1 MYDLADYPS
10 SPTVLTVGSTYTIT
24 SKGADLGGWFSFWA
38 EYDSLYTIIV
48 SSSDETLSN
57 AIGSLDVE
65 STSFAP
71 IGVSWPAGSDTYAG
85 EGAVQIAGYD
95 SVNADYY
102 TRVTLET
109 AAADSFY
116 SSIFGPDDLSGWYV
130 APVDAFEPYY
140 GARTIDPD
148 ATYTYQISVVEGD
161 GTDFVVDDWGDDV
174 ASGGRFDKEAAASLT
189 SPDQVISGVIEESA
203 DKDVFNITLRAGFT
217 YDIHVASDD
226 GTLIADGLDFI
237 DVDVNLA
244 SGLWLGSGHYDPTSG
259 TESGAIATAGLS
271 LDWQGSWTPGQD
283 VEAAITVQGAVNPL
297 TGERD
302 IGAYTVWVTP
312 ADDRGGNALTPD
324 VIFRNDKQAGVI
336 QEPDP
341 ESLINRF
348 GEEDWY
354 RIDGGVIEGF
364 TYVITAKSLSKDM
377 SALDLS
383 LYQDT
388 GALRV
393 TPRRDFLV
401 YEADATEDMLIAV
414 EAGFDDEYGAYEI
427 ELGQYSG
434 KVKIYEGTDA
444 KVVTGTGDSDLVL
457 LDKGDDRVNGRGGDD
472 TISGG
477 AGDDFLSGKGGR
489 DSISGDGGKDSIE
502 GGNGSDS
509 LSGGGGKDTLSGQK
523 GSDILF
529 GGGGSDK
536 LFGGGGSDKI
546 SGGGGKDKL
555 TGAAGKD
562 TLDGGAGNDSLF
574 GGGGKDTLFG
584 GGGKDSLS
592 GGNGSDLLEGGGGA
606 DKLDGGAKADTLS
619 GGAGNDTLS
628 GGAGSDVLRGDAG
641 KDWIEGGSG
650 DDLIEGDVGNDV
662 LLDGA
667 GDDSLF
673 GGEGN
678 DSLLGGNGF
687 DVLFGGD
694 GDDLLIWSSH
704 KNSAGGTFYGGDGVD
719 TARFYVDAELAASA
733 EFRSELA
740 QYQQQLSL
748 SAGAVPFRFETIGVT
763 LAGIEEASFLVQADK
778 LTAYADQAALD
789 AYRSVTGNV
798 LDNDGSESPFD
809 SLKIVAVAGQKAL
822 VGADVATDYGVL
834 RLEED
839 GSYTYQSEYFSPTT
853 QGLAA
858 GEVARDQLT
867 YTVATAT
874 GKETATLTLEITG
887 TNEFPTFE
895 AVTYAA
901 VEDGSAVTIDLR
913 DHADDIDSDD
923 DSTTLTYSVF
933 RQPAEG
939 LVSID
944 GTFMTFEPG
953 ADFQDLGEGETREV
967 SASVMIKD
975 SHGESNLG
983 TVTFKV
989 EGRADVIDP
998 KQYGFRIDGVDPD
1011 DGVGYA
1017 LSSAGDI
1024 NGDGFDDIVIGAYKS
1039 DPDGSSSAGL
1049 AYVVFGTADSPA
1061 APVDLSALDG
1071 INGFTL
1077 NGAAAGD
1084 FFGFSVSAA
1093 GDVNGDG
1100 IDDFMIGAYGVDF
1113 GRQLDAGTTYVVF
1126 GSTSG
1131 FPANLDPSALD
1142 GTNGFA
1148 VIGKGYVNHS
1158 GFSVSDAGDVNGD
1171 GFADILIGAPNNV
1184 TGNKA
1189 YVIYGSDTGF
1199 DASLYPDGL
1208 DGTHGFVVS
1217 DSEDGSKFGYSVSAA
1232 GDVNGDGID
1241 DIIIGTPYSDEGS
1254 FFNVGK
1260 SYVVFGTE
1268 TARSSIDVSALDGTN
1283 GFEMYRANGT
1293 NRLLGSEVSSAGDMN
1308 GDGIDDMLVLESD
1321 SRGYVVYG
1329 RTDPF
1334 NARVDLA
1341 SLDAAQGFELH
1352 TGSVKEVAFVGAS
1365 AGDVN
1370 NDGFDDILI
1379 GARGTEVDGA
1389 ASAGETYLIFGQAEG
1404 YEDVLRLTDL
1414 DGTNGFVFHGMD
1426 EFDLTGSAVSSAD
1439 VNGDG
1444 IADVII
1450 GATGHSSDPGKSYV
1464 VYGGET
1470 ALADYDAADG
1480 TPDGRIA
1487 LSYLGSDPFELY
1499 A

>member
-10 SPTVLTVGSTYTIT
+10 SATVLTVGNTYTIT

-38 EYDSLYTIIV
+38 EYDSVYTIIV
-48 SSSDETLSN
+48 SSGDETLSDS
-57 AIGSLDVE
+57 IGSLDVE

-71 IGVSWPAGSDTYAG
+71 TGVSWPAGSNTYAG

-109 AAADSFY
+109 ATADSIY
-116 SSIFGPDDLSGWYV
+116 STIYGPDELSGWYV

-189 SPDQVISGVIEESA
+189 SPDQVISGVIEESG

-217 YDIHVASDD
+217 YDIHVATAD
-226 GTLIADGLDFI
+226 GTLIPDGLDFI

-244 SGLWLGSGHYDPTSG
+244 GGLWLGSGHYDPSSG
-259 TESGAIATAGLS
+259 SEAGGVATAGVS
-271 LDWQGSWTPGQD
+271 LDWQGSWTPGQE
-283 VEAAITVQGAVNPL
+283 VEAAITVQGALNAR
-297 TGERD
+297 TGESD
-302 IGAYTVWVTP
+302 TGAYTVWVTP

-324 VIFRNDKQAGVI
+324 VIFRNDTQSGAIQA
-336 QEPDP
+336 PDP
-341 ESLINRF
+341 DALINRF

-354 RIDGGVIEGF
+354 RIDGGVIKGYS
-364 TYVITAKSLSKDM
+364 YVITAKSLSKDM

-383 LYQDT
+383 LYRDT
-388 GALRV
+388 GALQV
-393 TPRRDFLV
+393 SPRRDFLV
-401 YEADATEDMLIAV
+401 YEADATEDLLVAV
-414 EAGFDDEYGAYEI
+414 EAAFDDEHGAYEI
-427 ELGQYSG
+427 GLGQYSG
-434 KVKIYEGTDA
+434 KVKIYEGA
-444 KVVTGTGDSDLVL
+444 ESKVFLGSKNSDFLM
-457 LDKGDDRVNGRGGDD
+457 LDKGDDRANGRGGDD

-477 AGDDFLSGKGGR
+477 AGNDVLNGKGGR
-489 DSISGDGGKDSIE
+489 DSISGDGGKDVLQ

-509 LSGGGGKDTLSGQK
+509 LSGGGGNDNLSGQK
-523 GSDILF
+523 GSDVLF
-529 GGGGSDK
+529 GGGGKDK
-536 LFGGGGSDKI
+536 LFGGGGNDAI

-562 TLDGGAGNDSLF
+562 TLDGGAGKDSLF
-574 GGGGKDTLFG
+574 GGGGKDTLSG

-592 GGNGSDLLEGGGGA
+592 GGGGADLLEGGGGA
-606 DKLDGGAKADTLS
+606 DTLDGGGKADTLG

-628 GGAGSDVLRGDAG
+628 GGAGSDVLRGDGG
-641 KDWIEGGSG
+641 KDRIDGGSG
-650 DDLIEGDVGNDV
+650 DDTIEGGAGNDV

-667 GDDSLF
+667 GDDTLY
-673 GGEGN
+673 GGDGN
-678 DSLLGGNGF
+678 DDLLGGNGF
-687 DVLFGGD
+687 DVLFGGA

-704 KNSAGGTFYGGDGVD
+704 KNSAGGTYDGGDGVD
-719 TARFYVDAELAASA
+719 TVRFYVDVGLAESAA
-733 EFRSELA
+733 FRTELA
-740 QYQQQLSL
+740 QYQQKLSL
-748 SAGAVPFRFETIGVT
+748 STGAVPFRFETIGVT

-778 LTAYADQAALD
+778 LTAYADEAALE
-789 AYRSVTGNV
+789 AYRSVTGSV
-798 LDNDGSESPFD
+798 LDNDRSENPFD
-809 SLKIVAVAGQKAL
+809 SLKVVAVDGQAAL
-822 VGADVATDYGVL
+822 VGADVVTAYGVL
-834 RLEED
+834 RIEED
-839 GSYTYQSEYFSPTT
+839 GSYTYQSEYFSPAT

-867 YTVATAT
+867 YKVATAT
-874 GKETATLTLEITG
+874 GKETATLTLAVTG

-895 AVTYAA
+895 AVTYAT
-901 VEDGSAVTIDLR
+901 VEDGAAVTVDLR
-913 DHADDIDSDD
+913 EHADDIDSDD
-923 DSTTLTYSVF
+923 DSTTLAYSVF

-939 LVSID
+939 LVSLD
-944 GTFMTFEPG
+944 GTFLTFEPG
-953 ADFQDLGEGETREV
+953 ADFQDLGVEETREV
-967 SASVMIKD
+967 SADVKITD

-998 KQYGFRIDGVDPD
+998 KQFGFRIDGVGSD

-1039 DPDGSSSAGL
+1039 DPETAGS
-1049 AYVVFGTADSPA
+1049 AYVVFGTAGSPA

-1071 INGFTL
+1071 SNGFTL
-1077 NGAAAGD
+1077 NGASAGD
-1084 FFGFSVSAA
+1084 YFGFSVSAA

-1100 IDDFMIGAYGVDF
+1100 VDDFMIGAYRVDF
-1113 GRQLDAGTTYVVF
+1113 GRQIDAGTTYVVF

-1131 FPANLDPSALD
+1131 FPVNLDPSALD

-1148 VIGKGYVNHS
+1148 LIGKGYVNHS

-1189 YVIYGSDTGF
+1189 YVIYGSDAGF

-1208 DGTHGFVVS
+1208 DGKNGFVVS

-1241 DIIIGTPYSDEGS
+1241 DIIVGTPYSGEGS

-1260 SYVVFGTE
+1260 SYVVFGTK
-1268 TARSSIDVSALDGTN
+1268 TARSSIDVSVLDGTN
-1283 GFEMYRANGT
+1283 GFEIYQGNGT
-1293 NRLLGSEVSSAGDMN
+1293 NRLLGSKVSSAGDMN

-1329 RTDPF
+1329 STEPF
-1334 NARVDLA
+1334 DARINL
-1341 SLDAAQGFELH
+1341 SGLDATRGFEFH
-1352 TGSVKEVAFVGAS
+1352 TGAIKDVVLVGDS

-1379 GARGTEVDGA
+1379 GASGTGVDGA
-1389 ASAGETYLIFGQAEG
+1389 ASAGETYLIFGQADG
-1404 YEDVLRLTDL
+1404 YEDVLRLNTL
-1414 DGTNGFVFHGMD
+1414 NGTNGFVFHGMD
-1426 EFDLTGSAVSSAD
+1426 EFDMTGSAVSSAD

-1450 GATGHSSDPGKSYV
+1450 GATGQSSGLGKSYV
-1464 VYGGET
+1464 VYGGDT
-1470 ALADYDAADG
+1470 ALGEYDAADG
-1480 TPDGRIA
+1480 ASEGRIA
-1487 LSYLGSDPFELY
+1487 LSYLGLEPFELY